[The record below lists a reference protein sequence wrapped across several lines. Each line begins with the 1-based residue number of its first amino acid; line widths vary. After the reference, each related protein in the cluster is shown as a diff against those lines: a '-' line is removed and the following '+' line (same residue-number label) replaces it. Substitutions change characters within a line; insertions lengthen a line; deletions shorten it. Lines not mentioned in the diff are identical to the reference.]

1 MLIVCPNC
9 ATSYLI
15 DQAALGPAGRVVRCA
30 RCKTSWFAGGPE
42 PQPEL
47 TAPADS
53 AVAQA
58 PSAPNSLANA
68 PAPPAAAVPPDA
80 PAAEGVES
88 AAEDDTEAP
97 PTPTEAPV
105 LRATEVQAE
114 PVDITDA
121 PPLVPPIQ
129 PYIDSATATSDDDGE
144 EVESFDARRQW
155 LQARRK
161 QSRRSSRWTALVLV
175 LVAGNVALIGARN
188 EVVHYLPQT
197 GSLFASIG
205 LPVNLRNLKFE
216 DVKLTTEADAGV
228 NMLTVQGAI
237 ASEADR
243 PVAVPR
249 LRFALRNTTGQDVYS
264 WTMQAPRSILE
275 PGERLPFRSRIPA
288 PKVDAAD
295 VMVRF
300 LTAQD
305 AGAK

>member
-9 ATSYLI
+9 ATSYMI
-15 DQAALGPAGRVVRCA
+15 DRAALGLAGRTVRCA
-30 RCKTSWFAGGPE
+30 RCKASWFAGGSEPE
-42 PQPEL
+42 PEL
-47 TAPADS
+47 TAPTDG

-58 PSAPNSLANA
+58 PSAPNSLGDS

-80 PAAEGVES
+80 PDAKGAES
-88 AAEDDTEAP
+88 AADDTEAP
-97 PTPTEAPV
+97 PASAEALVPQP
-105 LRATEVQAE
+105 ADVQAE
-114 PVDITDA
+114 PVAIADA
-121 PPLVPPIQ
+121 PPLVPPIE
-129 PYIDSATATSDDDGE
+129 PDTDSAAATGDNDSE
-144 EVESFDARRQW
+144 EAESFDARRQW

-175 LVAGNVALIGARN
+175 LVAGNVALVGARN
-188 EVVHYLPQT
+188 EVVRYLPQT
-197 GSLFASIG
+197 ASLFATIG
-205 LPVNLRNLKFE
+205 LPVNLRNLKFD
-216 DVKLTTEADAGV
+216 DVKLTTEADDGV

-237 ASEADR
+237 ASEAGK

-249 LRFALRNTTGQDVYS
+249 LRFALRNTTGQEVYT

-295 VMVRF
+295 LMVRF
-300 LTAQD
+300 FTGQD